1 MKARQLKINCN
12 KVMPAINIKCTKSM
26 TAVKYKDVSIN
37 AQQT

>member
-1 MKARQLKINCN
+1 
-12 KVMPAINIKCTKSM
+12 MPAINKESNESMPAKNKKCNESM